1 VILPSAYLQG
11 PYLQGPYLQGPYL
24 QGPHLG
30 GRDLGGRPRR
40 SEMLNG
46 VYPAELFSKLLY
58 KEFDRLEIWEN
69 KQF

>member
-1 VILPSAYLQG
+1 MQRYWDSVILPSA
-11 PYLQGPYLQGPYL
+11 YLQGPYL

-30 GRDLGGRPRR
+30 GRDLGGRPKR

-46 VYPAELFSKLLY
+46 RYPAELFSKLLY
-58 KEFDRLEIWEN
+58 KESDRLEIWEN